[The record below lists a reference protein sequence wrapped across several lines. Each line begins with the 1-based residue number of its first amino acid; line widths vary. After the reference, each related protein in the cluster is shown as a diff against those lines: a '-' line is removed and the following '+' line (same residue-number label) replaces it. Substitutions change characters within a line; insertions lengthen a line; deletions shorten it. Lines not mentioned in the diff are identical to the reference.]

1 MGRVALRNGL
11 LALLLA
17 PATAWSQDITSL
29 VVPLGPPL
37 VLAPLLVM
45 KLRNDWLLPKNGTEA
60 SSQALVVLGALEI
73 ALWIVIAGAI
83 VLVFFDERWL
93 VAPAVPVAL
102 AILFAAVRRVG
113 APHRSWRFSLAM
125 LAVFP
130 PCWLFIQAW
139 SFVLFL
145 IVMG

>member
-1 MGRVALRNGL
+1 MGRVANRSGL

-17 PATAWSQDITSL
+17 PPAAWSQDMTSL

-37 VLAPLLVM
+37 VLAPLLAM

-60 SSQALVVLGALEI
+60 SAQALVVLGALEI
-73 ALWIVIAGAI
+73 ALWIVIAGAFA
-83 VLVFFDERWL
+83 LVFFDERWL

-102 AILFAAVRRVG
+102 GILVAAVRRVG

-125 LAVFP
+125 LAVLP
-130 PCWLFIQAW
+130 VTWIVIQAA
-139 SFVLFL
+139 SYVLFL
-145 IVMG
+145 AMG